1 MATRETST
9 GERGTSELVRRTS
22 EDESE
27 GRVDRDA
34 RRRDFQSSYVTEK
47 HSVGPSRGALRGC
60 LRDTSGGAPR
70 ALRGWLLEGVLVASG
85 SSAGED
91 ATEPIDAECL
101 SSGHLRSP
109 ARDLSPARGPPGRS
123 CGVLREA
130 PSTAAVR
137 RLRVTC
143 RARGEDHEKLLF
155 DQFGDRVDR
164 GTARRGLVRKNERD
178 ALVEHSV
185 KFSII
190 TRKGRALAR
199 IGGQGWKE
207 HDGAVLEHRSKS
219 KSKSD
224 LGRVCPSW
232 TPR

>member
-1 MATRETST
+1 MPVE
-9 GERGTSELVRRTS
+9 
-22 EDESE
+22 
-27 GRVDRDA
+27 
-34 RRRDFQSSYVTEK
+34 SYVTSM
-47 HSVGPSRGALRGC
+47 HSVGPPGGLCEADLGIPPVALRGPC
-60 LRDTSGGAPR
+60 GAR
-70 ALRGWLLEGVLVASG
+70 VREDVLVAP
-85 SSAGED
+85 A
-91 ATEPIDAECL
+91 IAECL
-101 SSGHLRSP
+101 YGHLRSP

-143 RARGEDHEKLLF
+143 RARGEDHGKLLF
-155 DQFGDRVDR
+155 NQFGDRVDR
-164 GTARRGLVRKNERD
+164 GTARRGLVRD

-219 KSKSD
+219 KSD